1 MSIEHLVREYYNDM
15 YCIHTQ
21 PGNGYDAGDDLYHFT
36 VHKHLDQD
44 PLIQFREAFGWVDRS
59 GARLIADAGCGYG
72 GFAVFVAHQ
81 APALEVDGYTLSD
94 AQQAVAQQVLA
105 RLQLS
110 RSRVLLQ
117 SFDRLQRQY
126 DAIVAIESLGHS
138 PSVAAT
144 LRHWAG
150 QLRPGGIIVIIDEL
164 FRPEVPP
171 AHPEIQRFI
180 QSLHFSLLLQRPPVE
195 AMVRAAGLS
204 IAAWVVLS
212 DRYRVHTRP
221 DEECDRLANAYQLD
235 GVHRG
240 YIGGMLLEKFYNR
253 GWVDYVLLVLTPYR
267 AARRDAATRR
277 LCRALSD

>member
-1 MSIEHLVREYYNDM
+1 MSTEDLLREFYNEM
-15 YCIHTQ
+15 HRIHTQ
-21 PGNGYDAGDDLYHFT
+21 PGNAYDAGDHLHHLT

-59 GARLIADAGCGYG
+59 RAQLIADAGCGYG

-81 APALEVDGYTLSD
+81 APALAVDGYTLSD
-94 AQQAVAQQVLA
+94 VQQAVAQQVLA

-126 DAIVAIESLGHS
+126 DTIVAIESLGHS
-138 PSVAAT
+138 PNVAAT
-144 LRHWAG
+144 LRHWAR
-150 QLRPGGIIVIIDEL
+150 QLRPGGVIVIIDEL
-164 FRPEVPP
+164 FRPEVPT
-171 AHPEIQRFI
+171 AHPEIQQFMEF
-180 QSLHFSLLLQRPPVE
+180 LHFSLLLQRPPVE
-195 AMVRAAGLS
+195 AMAHAAGLS

-221 DEECDRLANAYQLD
+221 DEECDRLVHAYQLD

-253 GWVDYVLLVLTPYR
+253 GWVDYVLLVLRSHR
-267 AARRDAATRR
+267 AASR
-277 LCRALSD
+277 